1 MRKILKRKFI
11 SVGHVVEEI
20 IIYKCPSFLQ
30 IMKYLL
36 TIIALSWACVSI
48 NCLYTPGDGVV
59 DLTQH
64 NFQAKVI
71 DSSDVWLVEFYA
83 PW

>member
-1 MRKILKRKFI
+1 MN
-11 SVGHVVEEI
+11 
-20 IIYKCPSFLQ
+20 
-30 IMKYLL
+30 YLVR
-36 TIIALSWACVSI
+36 IIALSWACLSV
-48 NCLYTPGDGVV
+48 NCLYTPGDGVI

-71 DSSDVWLVEFYA
+71 DSNDVWLVEFYA